1 MTGLYFPLRYLTTRR
16 IALFTVIETLVGAAF
31 VGAFIVALPSLT
43 GVALFLLTAML
54 GISIVLL
61 ISGA

>member
-1 MTGLYFPLRYLTTRR
+1 MSGLYFPFHHLTLRR
-16 IALFTVIETLVGAAF
+16 IALFAVIETLIGAAF
-31 VGAFIVALPSLT
+31 VGAIIVALPSLT